1 MWNKNLLHPWIDHSA
16 LLWPYAFVI
25 CRKQEQTSMSR
36 SCFSDKLQCA
46 NPAFCVHFLLD
57 FHWLPNELP
66 RITAGTCNRK
76 PQKTVGSVFFSF
88 CSSPLPTLV
97 SQILTK
103 KKYFVQNLAKECQ
116 SALIK
121 RKIRCWRKM
130 EIQPFL
136 WPVLYFSPLTLW
148 ETSRCLLSVQSPSL
162 HGEEVF

>member
-1 MWNKNLLHPWIDHSA
+1 M
-16 LLWPYAFVI
+16 WPYAFVI
-25 CRKQEQTSMSR
+25 CRKKEQTSMSR
-36 SCFSDKLQCA
+36 SCFSAKLQCA

-57 FHWLPNELP
+57 FHRLPNKLL
-66 RITAGTCNRK
+66 RITTGRCRNRK

-97 SQILTK
+97 SRILT

-116 SALIK
+116 SALMK
-121 RKIRCWRKM
+121 RKIRYRRKM

-136 WPVLYFSPLTLW
+136 WPVLYFPPLTLW

-162 HGEEVF
+162 HGEEVL